1 MISRVQLATAPGY
14 DFRVGSRRDIDRLR
28 SELEEL
34 FDEAWRSPRFS
45 SRRCFRPAVDCFHT
59 SDPAQFVVLV
69 ELAGVDLEQI
79 AVTAAEG
86 SLWIAGMRRR
96 PRATEGGQ
104 VYYRMELDY
113 GRFERRIP
121 LPEDVDEAG
130 ATATYE
136 HGLLK
141 VVFPIAAAREPGPK
155 VAITIHRER

>member
-1 MISRVQLATAPGY
+1 MISRVQLLTPPGY
-14 DFRVGSRRDIDRLR
+14 DFSVGPRRDIDRLR

-59 SDPAQFVVLV
+59 SDPPEFVVLV
-69 ELAGVDLEQI
+69 ELPGVDPEQI

-86 SLWIAGMRRR
+86 SLWIAGIRKR
-96 PRATEGGQ
+96 PRADEGQ

-121 LPEDVDEAG
+121 LPENVDVGG
-130 ATATYE
+130 ANGTYE
-136 HGLLK
+136 RGLLK
-141 VVFPIAAAREPGPK
+141 VVFPVAAAWEPGPK
-155 VAITIHRER
+155 IAIAIHRER

>member
-1 MISRVQLATAPGY
+1 M
-14 DFRVGSRRDIDRLR
+14 GSRRDIDRLR

-34 FDEAWRSPRFS
+34 FNEAWRSPRFS

-59 SDPAQFVVLV
+59 SDPAQFVVHV
-69 ELAGVDLEQI
+69 ELAGVDPGQI

-96 PRATEGGQ
+96 PRAGDGGH
-104 VYYRMELDY
+104 VYHRMELDY

-121 LPEDVDEAG
+121 LPENVDEGG

-141 VVFPIAAAREPGPK
+141 VVFPVAAAREPGPK
-155 VAITIHRER
+155 IAIAIHRGR